1 MEEIRNITWGLWGA
15 ELSHVQTI
23 QRIITAGFPIWKADP
38 QPHSPALN
46 MFAIVEGES
55 GEYQRAWHS
64 NVERWD
70 SLEDKPIRRYEQM
83 PDLSMRLIPVG
94 EPLPEL
100 VFMKVKSIDLGFMQM
115 NKQVG
120 EFVEMGFEA
129 VELFVNAQ
137 FAKYPGLDSPVESCK
152 QALAMWK
159 QRGFQPWY
167 AYQPGTERWRDK
179 KRYGAIAF
187 AQWLVNSFV
196 GKDPDGKVPQVG
208 YK

>member
-38 QPHSPALN
+38 QPHSPALE

-64 NVERWD
+64 NVRRHD
-70 SLEDKPIRRYEQM
+70 NEDKTIIRYEQTGTGFV
-83 PDLSMRLIPVG
+83 PIPIGETRDL
-94 EPLPEL
+94 E
-100 VFMKVKSIDLGFMQM
+100 FMYVKSIDLGFMQM
-115 NKQVG
+115 NKLVNQ
-120 EFVEMGFEA
+120 FVEMGFEA
-129 VELFVNAQ
+129 VEDFVNAQ

-159 QRGFQPWY
+159 VRGFQPWY
-167 AYQPGTERWRDK
+167 AWQPGTERFRNK
-179 KRYGAIAF
+179 KRYGAVAF
-187 AQWLVNSFV
+187 GQWLVNSFV
-196 GKDPDGKVPQVG
+196 GADPDTNKVPKIG
-208 YK
+208 YL

>member
-1 MEEIRNITWGLWGA
+1 MEEIRHITWDLWGQ

-23 QRIITAGFPIWKADP
+23 QRIIVAGFPIHAKTP
-38 QPHSPALN
+38 SPHSPALD

-55 GEYQRAWHS
+55 GEYQRAWHA

-83 PDLSMRLIPVG
+83 QDLSMRLIPIG
-94 EPLPEL
+94 EPLPDL
-100 VFMKVKSIDLGFMQM
+100 YFMRVKSIDLGFMQI
-115 NKQVG
+115 NKTVN
-120 EFVEMGFEA
+120 EFVEMGNEA
-129 VELFVNAQ
+129 VENFVEGQ
-137 FAKYPGLDSPVESCK
+137 FIKYPRLAVPTTACED
-152 QALAMWK
+152 ALLIWK
-159 QRGFQPWY
+159 ARGFQPWY
-167 AYQPGTERWRDK
+167 AYQPGTEKWRGK

-196 GKDPDGKVPQVG
+196 GADADGKVPQVG

>member
-23 QRIITAGFPIWKADP
+23 QRIITAGFPIWKAEP

-64 NVERWD
+64 NVERWSD
-70 SLEDKPIRRYEQM
+70 ENKTIKRFEQQA
-83 PDLSMRLIPVG
+83 DLSFKAVPLGSP
-94 EPLPEL
+94 EPDL
-100 VFMKVKSIDLGFMQM
+100 VFMRVKSIDLGFMQV

-120 EFVEMGFEA
+120 EYVEMGLEA
-129 VELFVNAQ
+129 VELFVEAQ
-137 FAKYPGLDSPVESCK
+137 FAKYPELASPVESC
-152 QALAMWK
+152 QVALALWK
-159 QRGFQPWY
+159 SRGFQPWY
-167 AYQPGTERWRDK
+167 AYQPGTEKWRLK

-187 AQWLVNSFV
+187 GQWLVNSFV
-196 GKDPDGKVPQVG
+196 GKDPDTNRVPKVG
-208 YK
+208 YL